1 MSDELKIRC
10 LAVDDE
16 PLALQQLEKYIGEVP
31 WLECVGLCQSAVEA
45 RQQMEQQAVDA
56 LFLDINMPDLS
67 GLDLVRGLA
76 VTPLVVFTTAYSE
89 YALEGYKVDAVDFL
103 LKPFGAADFQRAA
116 EKVRER
122 FRLLHNQSA
131 AAPAETSDDVLFL
144 KADYKVVRIDINKI
158 RYVEGM
164 SEYLRFHFAGGR
176 QPLVTLLNMKDLAER
191 LPAASFMRI
200 HRSYIINLEKV
211 KEVNKNRVVLDDNT
225 ELTIGD
231 LYRDAFTAW
240 LSSHSLTR

>member
-225 ELTIGD
+225 ELPIGD
-231 LYRDAFTAW
+231 LYRDAFAAW

>member
-225 ELTIGD
+225 ELPIGD
-231 LYRDAFTAW
+231 RYRDAFTAW

>member
-225 ELTIGD
+225 ELPIGD
-231 LYRDAFTAW
+231 LYRAAFTAW

>member
-211 KEVNKNRVVLDDNT
+211 KEVNKSRVVLDDNT
-225 ELTIGD
+225 ELPIGD

>member
-56 LFLDINMPDLS
+56 LFLYINLPDLS

-131 AAPAETSDDVLFL
+131 AAPAET
-144 KADYKVVRIDINKI
+144 
-158 RYVEGM
+158 
-164 SEYLRFHFAGGR
+164 
-176 QPLVTLLNMKDLAER
+176 
-191 LPAASFMRI
+191 
-200 HRSYIINLEKV
+200 
-211 KEVNKNRVVLDDNT
+211 
-225 ELTIGD
+225 
-231 LYRDAFTAW
+231 LY
-240 LSSHSLTR
+240 SS